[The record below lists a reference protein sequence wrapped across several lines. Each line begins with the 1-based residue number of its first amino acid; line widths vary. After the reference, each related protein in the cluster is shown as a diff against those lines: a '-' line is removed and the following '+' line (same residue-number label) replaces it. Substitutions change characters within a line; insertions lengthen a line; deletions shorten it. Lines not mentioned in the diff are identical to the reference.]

1 MAAPHTLRG
10 ERPLLSAALA
20 HASPL
25 FGMPTH
31 TNARAPCRFVID
43 AEGQRL
49 GRLAS
54 LAATY
59 VRGKHLPTYH
69 PAMDM
74 GDRIIVINAE
84 KVTVSGKKHEQKLYR
99 RVTNGRPGSMKV
111 ETFDQLQVRLRL
123 LPVCARLNCQTVF
136 LRQSLPV
143 RILHRRT
150 P

>member
-1 MAAPHTLRG
+1 MAPLSLRG
-10 ERPLLSAALA
+10 QRPLLPAVSA
-20 HASPL
+20 HSSPR
-25 FGMPTH
+25 FRTPTR
-31 TNARAPCRFVID
+31 TNACVPCRFVID

-84 KVTVSGKKHEQKLYR
+84 KVTVSGKKHEQKLYK

-123 LPVCARLNCQTVF
+123 LPVCARPICQDVF
-136 LRQSLPV
+136 LWQSLRA
-143 RILHRRT
+143 RILYRT
-150 P
+150 TPS